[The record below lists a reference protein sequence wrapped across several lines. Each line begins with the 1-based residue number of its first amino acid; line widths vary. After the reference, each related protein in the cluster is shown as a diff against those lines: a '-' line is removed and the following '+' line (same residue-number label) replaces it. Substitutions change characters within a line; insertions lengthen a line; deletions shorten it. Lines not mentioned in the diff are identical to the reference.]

1 MTGFL
6 NKKNLHKVK
15 DKELL
20 SFTKNMYYLLKGKVN
35 LIDSLEIISMN
46 YEGEF
51 REKIIQTK
59 KLVEK
64 GKPLNT
70 AFEKIVKDR
79 EFLELI
85 KIGEQTGNL
94 ETVFKNLCE
103 KYEFKINPKKRP
115 KKKKSEKI

>member
-6 NKKNLHKVK
+6 SKKKLHKVK

-70 AFEKIVKDR
+70 AFE
-79 EFLELI
+79 
-85 KIGEQTGNL
+85 
-94 ETVFKNLCE
+94 
-103 KYEFKINPKKRP
+103 
-115 KKKKSEKI
+115 